1 MIFLWAWQ
9 PRDSTWQVLY
19 MPFLSKWPF
28 IPKELFAQKIKE
40 LQYVWCYLEYKLHSS
55 FFVKYLSRIRAGYVC
70 KRGMLI
76 KNRISFQKPNV
87 NYSVADELVYGLVVW
102 FFSSLFACLIRTSII
117 IMFAELCWRTG
128 MQSLDLLLCSFFK
141 RLALHCNC

>member
-1 MIFLWAWQ
+1 MYAVIW
-9 PRDSTWQVLY
+9 SINYIV
-19 MPFLSKWPF
+19 PF
-28 IPKELFAQKIKE
+28 I
-40 LQYVWCYLEYKLHSS
+40 
-55 FFVKYLSRIRAGYVC
+55 VKYLSRIRAGYVC

-76 KNRISFQKPNV
+76 KNRISFHKPNV

-128 MQSLDLLLCSFFK
+128 MQSLGLLLCSFFK
-141 RLALHCNC
+141 RLALHCNCENNIFTVTCTLDDRLCFLLP